1 MTQNERALEWFNNL
15 PIRTD
20 NYDHTAHIKTI
31 RHALQQNEKLDAAE
45 RQFQSALAHE
55 RSLTEFWSKRTD
67 EEIAKNEKLVYALQ
81 IAKRD
86 IGNWVT
92 HEEARDS
99 AIACI
104 DKHLAEYEKEI
115 V

>member
-1 MTQNERALEWFNNL
+1 MTQNERALE
-15 PIRTD
+15 R
-20 NYDHTAHIKTI
+20 IKQILRSSCPTPCSIVDPYLDTI
-31 RHALQQNEKLDAAE
+31 RHALQQNE
-45 RQFQSALAHE
+45 
-55 RSLTEFWSKRTD
+55 
-67 EEIAKNEKLVYALQ
+67 NLVYALQ

>member
-1 MTQNERALEWFNNL
+1 MTTQNERALEWFNNL

-31 RHALQQNEKLDAAE
+31 RNALQQNE
-45 RQFQSALAHE
+45 
-55 RSLTEFWSKRTD
+55 
-67 EEIAKNEKLVYALQ
+67 NLVYALQ

-92 HEEARDS
+92 HEEARDE
-99 AIACI
+99 AIAFI
-104 DKHLAEYEKEI
+104 DKHLAEYEKGE
-115 V
+115 